1 MTNAGKASA
10 FWALLAIPQLGLAH
24 SPIEGIDS
32 FYSGLLHPIF
42 VPAHLLLVIALGL
55 FIGQKGV
62 KDNHPAILA
71 FLVAVAAG
79 LTAAWFSVGTSIE
92 VLVLSAAAF
101 VGLLI
106 VASFAW
112 NRFLCASIAAFAG
125 LLLGMDSAQDTLS
138 GKEKFFSLLG
148 SGLGLYLLLFYPMAA
163 ADIFNKRPWQKI
175 GVRVIGSWFAASS
188 LLVLALSYS
197 SPSMK

>member
-1 MTNAGKASA
+1 MTNAGKALG
-10 FWALLAIPQLGLAH
+10 FWVLLAIPQLGLAH

-32 FYSGLLHPIF
+32 FYSGLLHPVF
-42 VPAHLLLVIALGL
+42 VPAQLLLVVALRL
-55 FIGQKGV
+55 FIVQRGL
-62 KDNHPAILA
+62 KDNQSAVLA

-79 LTAAWFSVGTSIE
+79 LTAAWFSVGTNIE

-101 VGLLI
+101 IGILI
-106 VASFAW
+106 VASFPL
-112 NRFLCASIAAFAG
+112 NRFLCALIAALAG
-125 LLLGMDSAQDTLS
+125 LLLGMDSAQETLS
-138 GKEKFFSLLG
+138 GKERFFSLLG

-188 LLVLALSYS
+188 MLVLALSYS
-197 SPSMK
+197 SASMK